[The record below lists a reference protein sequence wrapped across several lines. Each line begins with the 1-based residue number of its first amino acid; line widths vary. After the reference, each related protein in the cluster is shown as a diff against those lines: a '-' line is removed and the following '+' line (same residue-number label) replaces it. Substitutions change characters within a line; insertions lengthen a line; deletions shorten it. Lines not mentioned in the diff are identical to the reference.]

1 MRNIYAHMS
10 LTSHLELRKPRLKVL
25 LLTGG
30 RSEHDFFFFLFVFS
44 LLSVSMCVYLHM
56 SAHGQVRRRRWVS
69 CSLSLSHCFLSLCLI
84 LNPELGWWPVSPHWH
99 SCLFLSPVLE
109 IQEALVHS
117 FLYGYERFELRCSCL
132 HSKHSYTRS
141 RLSLSVISSTI
152 LFIFITLIYL

>member
-1 MRNIYAHMS
+1 MCNIYAHMS
-10 LTSHLELRKPRLKVL
+10 LTSHLELRKPSLKVL

-30 RSEHDFFFFLFVFS
+30 RSEPDFFFFLFVFS
-44 LLSVSMCVYLHM
+44 LLSVYMCVYLHM

-69 CSLSLSHCFLSLCLI
+69 CSLSLSLLSFF
-84 LNPELGWWPVSPHWH
+84 VSHIKPRAGLVASKPHWH

-141 RLSLSVISSTI
+141 HLSLSVISSTI